1 MVIPV
6 GGEGDVQFLHVMVKQ
21 ADGSIST
28 QRSLPA
34 RFVPLTRNK

>member
-6 GGEGDVQFLHVMVKQ
+6 GGQGEVQFLQVMVKQ

-28 QRSLPA
+28 QRSLPV
-34 RFVPLTRNK
+34 RFVPLTRSN

>member
-6 GGEGDVQFLHVMVKQ
+6 GQETEVQFLHVLVKR

-28 QRSLPA
+28 QRSLPV
-34 RFVPLTRNK
+34 RFVPLTRSR